1 MSAAPVV
8 LRAAGVMLVLDVSG
22 PKVPRVVY
30 WGADLGELPADVL
43 AVLAP
48 AAALAATN
56 DPVTVTLLPVQADG
70 WVGRP
75 GLSGH
80 RDGAFPYAR
89 PVLTE
94 PVTVR
99 GNGISVRAADAGAG
113 TALSTELELTPEG
126 VLRLRHTLT
135 NTGDTP
141 YTVERLDALLPVPA
155 RAGELLDFTGR
166 WPREKSPQRGGFP
179 HGVHLRENRRGRT
192 GHDSTGLLVA
202 GTDGF
207 GFRHGEVWGVHVGWS
222 GNHSHLAQRIPE
234 GFAALGGGELLGPG
248 EVRLAPGDSYATPW
262 AYFVWSGDGLDGLGA
277 RLHRYLRARPA
288 HPRTPRPLVLNTW
301 EAVYFDHRLDRLT
314 RLADV
319 AAGIGVERFVLDDGW
334 FLHRRDDHAGL
345 GDWYV
350 DPAVWPDGLHPLVK
364 HVKSL
369 GMQFGLWVEPE
380 MVNPDSDLARAHP
393 DWLLAAPGRE
403 PMPARNQF
411 VLDIARPEAFGYI
424 LERLDALVGEYGID
438 YFKWD
443 HNRDLLEPVHD
454 GHAGVH
460 EQTLATYRLMDE
472 LRARHPG
479 LEIESCSSGGAR
491 IDYGI
496 LGRTDRVWASDTN
509 DALERQAIQRWTGL
523 LLPPELV
530 GSHVGP
536 EESHTTG
543 RTAELGFRTVTA
555 LFGHAGIEWDVTSCS
570 PEELDR
576 LTAWIALYKR
586 LRPLLHSGDVVRADH
601 PDPSAWLYGVVS
613 GDRAEAVYAYAKLT
627 TGTDIIPAPLRLPG
641 LDPAR
646 TYRVRVPAEVPAPP
660 GLARSQPPWYT
671 DGGATVAGAVL
682 SGIGLPAPLLNPSQ
696 AVLLEVQA
704 I

>member
-1 MSAAPVV
+1 
-8 LRAAGVMLVLDVSG
+8 MLVLDVSG

-30 WGADLGELPADVL
+30 WGADLGDLPGDVL
-43 AVLAP
+43 PVLVP

-56 DPVTVTLLPVQADG
+56 DPVTLTLVPVQADG
-70 WVGRP
+70 WIGRP

-80 RDGAFPYAR
+80 RDGGFTYAR
-89 PVLTE
+89 PTLTE
-94 PVTVR
+94 PVSVQD
-99 GNGISVRAADAGAG
+99 NGISVRAADAEAG
-113 TALSTELELTPEG
+113 IALSTELDLTPEG

-135 NTGDTP
+135 NTGDGAW
-141 YTVERLDALLPVPA
+141 TVERLDALLPVPA

-166 WPREKSPQRGGFP
+166 WPREKAPQRNGFP
-179 HGVHLRENRRGRT
+179 HGTHLRENRRGRT
-192 GHDSTGLLVA
+192 GHDGTGLLVA

-207 GFRHGEVWGVHVGWS
+207 GFRSGEVWGVHVGWS
-222 GNHSHLAQRIPE
+222 GNHTHLAQRIPE
-234 GFAALGGGELLGPG
+234 GLGVLGGGELLGPG
-248 EVRLAPGDSYATPW
+248 EVRLAPGESYATPW
-262 AYFVWSGDGLDGLGA
+262 AYFVWSGEGLDGLGA
-277 RLHRYLRARPA
+277 RLHRYLRARPN
-288 HPRTPRPLVLNTW
+288 HPRTARPLVLNTW

-314 RLADV
+314 KLADV

-411 VLDIARPEAFGYI
+411 VLDIARPEAFAYI
-424 LERLDALVGEYGID
+424 LERLDLLVGEYGVD

-472 LRARHPG
+472 LRSRHPD

-536 EESHTTG
+536 EHSHTTG
-543 RTAELGFRTVTA
+543 RTAELGFRTATA

-576 LTAWIALYKR
+576 LTAWIRLYKR
-586 LRPLLHSGDVVRADH
+586 LRPLLHTGDVVRADH
-601 PDPSAWLYGVVS
+601 PDPSAWIHGVVS
-613 GDRAEAVYAYAKLT
+613 GDRTQAVYAYVRLT
-627 TGTDIIPAPLRLPG
+627 TGAEIIPAPLRLPG

-646 TYRVRVPAEVPAPP
+646 VYRVAIPAEVPAPA
-660 GLARSQPPWYT
+660 GIALRQPPWYT

-682 SGIGLPAPLLNPSQ
+682 TGIGLPAPLLNPSQ
-696 AVLLEVQA
+696 AVLLELQA